1 MKYRESLDSD
11 VKTEL
16 LVKLININVPRFL
29 KHRGVEGTKYQNMNC
44 KAMILVTPSW

>member
-16 LVKLININVPRFL
+16 LVKLINVDVPRFL
-29 KHRGVEGTKYQNMNC
+29 KT
-44 KAMILVTPSW
+44 